1 MNNYYEKYKKYKQA
15 YKHLLKGGASSSIDH
30 PPFNRYKSS
39 YYPKSDSKYVTRRNK
54 DQPTKSID
62 KKTIDKL
69 LSKGIYALEQKI
81 PRTKARE
88 LSQVR
93 DSELPVTDETD
104 HKTDNKSPT
113 VREIYLSLINDTL
126 SDEILDE
133 YYNIIQHYLNP
144 NNIKK
149 EKGCNIISFITI
161 KLNKLYQLQQ
171 ESLNT
176 KIIRSKS
183 RFINRELQYLIN
195 NPHISSFP
203 NYWSKSQKPNV
214 YTTELIPDLELYESM
229 PSVTFTYNNK
239 PLDILFKQDDKHQHE
254 IILDSFFFYKKNPPS
269 ELKTISKSNDPNKN
283 WTCNLL
289 SIILNWFDIYS
300 NFNKVTLMD
309 ASFFNSKKC
318 KPPTIMYLIARDFGG
333 MYQCVGFKANPE
345 IDVPYIQTLLN
356 KNFDTFL
363 KIPMTI
369 TQAEMRWI

>member
-15 YKHLLKGGASSSIDH
+15 YKHILEVGAFSSID
-30 PPFNRYKSS
+30 PS
-39 YYPKSDSKYVTRRNK
+39 
-54 DQPTKSID
+54 KSID
-62 KKTIDKL
+62 SKTINNL
-69 LSKGIYALEQKI
+69 LLKAIYALEQTRPKT
-81 PRTKARE
+81 RD
-88 LSQVR
+88 LSPVR
-93 DSELPVTDETD
+93 HAELPVTYAAYR
-104 HKTDNKSPT
+104 KSDNRSHT

-133 YYNIIQHYLNP
+133 YYHIIQPYLNP

-161 KLNKLYQLQQ
+161 KLNKLYQLHQ
-171 ESLNT
+171 ESLT
-176 KIIRSKS
+176 PLIIRSKS
-183 RFINRELQYLIN
+183 RFINRELQYVIN

-203 NYWSKSQKPNV
+203 YYWSKTRKPNV
-214 YTTELIPDLELYESM
+214 YTTELIPDLELHESM
-229 PSVTFTYNNK
+229 TSVTFTYNNI
-239 PLDILFKQDDKHQHE
+239 PLDILFKQDDKHRDE

-269 ELKTISKSNDPNKN
+269 ELKSISESNDPNKN

-309 ASFFNSKKC
+309 ASFFNNKKC
-318 KPPTIMYLIARDFGG
+318 KPPTIMYLIAREFGG
-333 MYQCVGFKANPE
+333 MYQCVGFKADPE